1 MVKNLLK
8 IAIRNIL
15 KEKTYSLVNI
25 LGLTI
30 GITGSVFLGLY
41 IIDELSYDK
50 YHQNASNIYR
60 IVSHIKEPDNAL
72 RNE

>member
-15 KEKTYSLVNI
+15 KEKTYSL
-25 LGLTI
+25 
-30 GITGSVFLGLY
+30 
-41 IIDELSYDK
+41 
-50 YHQNASNIYR
+50 YR
-60 IVSHIKEPDNAL
+60 IDINSEALSFLFSALLAFLITLNTVGYHTIRAAISSPVNAL